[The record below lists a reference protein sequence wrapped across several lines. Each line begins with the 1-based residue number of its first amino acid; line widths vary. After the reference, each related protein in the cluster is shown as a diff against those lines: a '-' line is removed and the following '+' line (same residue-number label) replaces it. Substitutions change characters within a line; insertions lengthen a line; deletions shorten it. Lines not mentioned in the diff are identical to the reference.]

1 MKHGACHK
9 KEAGVGTNG
18 KRQRSTDSDDGIV
31 ASKSAKVGTESVGKA
46 AARSRPVRDV
56 SALAVIGP
64 DVESEKRLQVC
75 RLAADIAQK
84 DAEHA
89 QAKLSAVR
97 AEAKTL
103 REQAGGGED
112 KFGGAC
118 TCRTCRCE
126 RLHGVEKE
134 FFWFGRVPKGL
145 G

>member
-1 MKHGACHK
+1 M
-9 KEAGVGTNG
+9 VSDSD
-18 KRQRSTDSDDGIV
+18 RSDDGIV
-31 ASKSAKVGTESVGKA
+31 ASKSAKVGAESAGKA

-89 QAKLSAVR
+89 QDKLSAVR

-103 REQAGGGED
+103 REHPDRAAGARINLEVLARAAAND
-112 KFGGAC
+112 FEPL
-118 TCRTCRCE
+118 T
-126 RLHGVEKE
+126 E